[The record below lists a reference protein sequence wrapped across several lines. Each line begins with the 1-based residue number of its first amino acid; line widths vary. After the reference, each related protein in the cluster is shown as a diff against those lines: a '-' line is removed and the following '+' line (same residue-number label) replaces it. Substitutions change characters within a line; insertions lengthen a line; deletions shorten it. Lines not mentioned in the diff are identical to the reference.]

1 MKRKIIGI
9 ILAII
14 LFTPNSVFAAAAL
27 LRIEDVVDSFNKS
40 KMVSSFDGL
49 LGTKTQMKLN
59 KTNQTLDVTM
69 GTDEEFISNS
79 LKYTNSYIELDN
91 RNLTPTAE
99 NIGKGLLESVQVLG
113 IIDALFS
120 LSGYENKTLK
130 EDAKPTDFNKYGLIL
145 ETEILEQHEENNGIT
160 IDGSIEYL
168 KYFKISLDKYLIEN
182 LVKEYGTDIE
192 EFKNPFLNDLK
203 PKLNVKSTS
212 TNTVTL
218 GIEFED
224 ELLSS
229 TYPVYADIYR
239 ATSID
244 GEYIKINSEKIDY
257 AKEDVTFTDT
267 NLESGKTYYYKAIM
281 DEDKELSSN
290 ILTVETIKAVP
301 QTVENPKTGLTSPF
315 ILLPITLLF
324 GNLYFLIKKKNLFK
338 NI

>member
-120 LSGYENKTLK
+120 LSGYE
-130 EDAKPTDFNKYGLIL
+130 I
-145 ETEILEQHEENNGIT
+145 
-160 IDGSIEYL
+160 
-168 KYFKISLDKYLIEN
+168 
-182 LVKEYGTDIE
+182 
-192 EFKNPFLNDLK
+192 
-203 PKLNVKSTS
+203 KL
-212 TNTVTL
+212 
-218 GIEFED
+218 
-224 ELLSS
+224 
-229 TYPVYADIYR
+229 
-239 ATSID
+239 
-244 GEYIKINSEKIDY
+244 
-257 AKEDVTFTDT
+257 
-267 NLESGKTYYYKAIM
+267 
-281 DEDKELSSN
+281 
-290 ILTVETIKAVP
+290 
-301 QTVENPKTGLTSPF
+301 
-315 ILLPITLLF
+315 
-324 GNLYFLIKKKNLFK
+324 
-338 NI
+338 